1 MEKAKGYYKNEKGHM
16 LCAICHDPV
25 AWRQTNAGK
34 WYLAVAEI
42 YRLNVSS
49 SNVEQYVEKVVSRTK
64 AAHSNVCAKV
74 VKQAQELENK
84 FTFEDIV
91 AVRNRVAQE
100 LLAEQQSKKEG
111 SN

>member
-42 YRLNVSS
+42 HRLNVSS
-49 SNVEQYVEKVVSRTK
+49 SNVEKYVEKVVSRTK

-100 LLAEQQSKKEG
+100 ILAEQQSKKEG